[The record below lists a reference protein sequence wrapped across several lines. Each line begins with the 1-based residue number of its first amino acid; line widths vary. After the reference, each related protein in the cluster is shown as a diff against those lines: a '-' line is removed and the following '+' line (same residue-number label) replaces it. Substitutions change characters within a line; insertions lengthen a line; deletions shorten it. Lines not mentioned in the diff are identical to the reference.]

1 MPELPEVET
10 ARRSLIPLVV
20 GKTIDRAVVR
30 RAIAIRTHTG
40 PAFARAVRGATLVD
54 VARHG
59 KALWFL
65 LGRAPRRPRSTASSR
80 HAAAGGWVL
89 VFHYMLGGVVRV
101 HPSVPPPDT
110 GTALLLVFTD
120 GSALEFRDLQLSSFH
135 LLRPG
140 AAAAAADAGIEPLV
154 PTTTF
159 DIFRRA
165 IESRGAIRDA
175 LCVQQ
180 RIAGI
185 GNLWAHEILF
195 QARIRPDRKVAA
207 LTATEARTL
216 YRKTRETLRQ
226 AVEAGGEP
234 DFHDA
239 SGRAGR
245 YRLAVYGRAGQACAV
260 CGRKIR
266 GGRFHGRPTF
276 FCPHDQS

>member
-30 RAIAIRTHTG
+30 RPVAIRSHTA
-40 PAFARAVRGATLVD
+40 PAFSRAVRGATITD

-59 KALWFL
+59 KSLWFV
-65 LGRAPRRPRSTASSR
+65 LGRWT
-80 HAAAGGWVL
+80 L
-89 VFHYMLGGVVRV
+89 IFHYKLWGVVRFR
-101 HPSVPPPDT
+101 PSAPPPDK

-120 GSALEFRDLQLSSFH
+120 GSALEFRELQLSSFH
-135 LLRPG
+135 LLRAG
-140 AAAAAADAGIEPLV
+140 QAAESADSGIEPLA

-159 DIFRRA
+159 EVFRRA
-165 IESRGAIRDA
+165 IESRTAIKDA
-175 LCVQQ
+175 LTNQE

-195 QARIRPDRKVAA
+195 QARIRPDRKVEDLSPAA
-207 LTATEARTL
+207 SRVL
-216 YRKTRETLRQ
+216 YRKTRETLRH

-245 YRLAVYGRAGQACAV
+245 YRLAVYGRAGQPCVV
-260 CGRKIR
+260 CGTKIR
-266 GGRFHGRPTF
+266 GGRLHGRPSF
-276 FCPHDQS
+276 YCPHDQI